1 MRKILLFSV
10 PFLVLNFQSCNQE
23 DIVPNPPST
32 PSIVATTGGGVT
44 FDGYTYSTVVYGNG
58 QEWMSENLRSKVYAN
73 GDPIAHY
80 SEVEWSTFD
89 SGIWVHQNNDS
100 LNDNPYGKLYNWY
113 AVEDSRNVCPT
124 GWHVPT
130 DEEWTELTNYLGND
144 NPTYFSFEI
153 AGGKMKSTGTQY
165 WQSPNTDAT
174 NESLFSG
181 LPGGR
186 CNNAGDFSDTGFQ
199 GWWWSSSPIGSH
211 SAYGRLLKH
220 NQSDISRV
228 SHDKEEGFSIRCL
241 KD

>member
-1 MRKILLFSV
+1 MRRVMLYSLG
-10 PFLVLNFQSCNQE
+10 VLAASMQSCTE
-23 DIVPNPPST
+23 EEIVPNPPST
-32 PSIVATTGGGVT
+32 PAVVATPGAGVT

-58 QEWMSENLRSKVYAN
+58 QEWMAENLRSKVYAN

-80 SEVEWSTFD
+80 SEVEWSTYG

-130 DEEWTELTNYLGND
+130 HEEWTELTDYIASD
-144 NPTYFSFEI
+144 SPTYYSFQV
-153 AGGKMKSTGTQY
+153 AGGRMKSTGTQH

-186 CNNAGDFSDTGFQ
+186 CLDNGEFSGTGFA
-199 GWWWSSSPIGSH
+199 GLWWSSTAIGNH
-211 SAYGRLLKH
+211 AAYGRSLKY
-220 NQSDISRV
+220 NERTIIDV
-228 SHDKEEGFSIRCL
+228 SQDKEVGFSIRCV